1 MTFVALEAQG
11 LTKRFGACT
20 AVHELTFTV
29 GQGDILG
36 LLGPNGGGKTTTI
49 RLLTTMLSPTS
60 GDFSVA
66 GVRSNRPNEIR
77 RRVGV
82 LPESAGYP
90 AQQTAREYLRYHA
103 RLFGL
108 TRAAA
113 EQVAERLLN
122 EVNLDQ
128 RGSSRIATL
137 SRGMRQ
143 RLGIARALVN
153 DPAVVFLDEP
163 TLGLDPAGQRKVLA
177 ILRDIAQRRGATV
190 VLSTHTLTEVEE
202 VCSRVLILDKG
213 RVLTSGTVSEVTRAV
228 ARRRSGQLRV
238 PAELA
243 DRAQQALST
252 VGGIT
257 IELAADRSDLFT
269 ITPNSAGDPADTH
282 LSAALIAVL
291 RADVPVLSFEVD
303 GARLTDA
310 FLAITTPMS
319 TPMSTAGAP

>member
-1 MTFVALEAQG
+1 MSMTAVALEAQG
-11 LTKRFGACT
+11 LTKRFGAHT

-36 LLGPNGGGKTTTI
+36 LLGPNGAGKTTTI

-66 GVRSNRPNEIR
+66 GVRSNRPTEIR
-77 RRVGV
+77 RRIGV
-82 LPESAGYP
+82 LPESASYP
-90 AQQTAREYLRYHA
+90 GQQTTKEYLCFHA

-108 TRAAA
+108 SRPAA
-113 EQVAERLLN
+113 EQMADRLLI

-163 TLGLDPAGQRKVLA
+163 TLGLDPAGQRKVLT
-177 ILRDIAQRRGATV
+177 ILRDISLRRGATI
-190 VLSTHTLTEVEE
+190 VLSTHTLTDVEE

-228 ARRRSGQLRV
+228 AHRRTGHLRV

-243 DRAQQALST
+243 VRAHQALAT
-252 VGGIT
+252 VDGLT
-257 IELAADRSDLFT
+257 IDVTGDSSDLFT
-269 ITPNSAGDPADTH
+269 ITSNGAGGPAGA
-282 LSAALIAVL
+282 LLNAALIAVL
-291 RADVPVLSFEVD
+291 HADVPVLSFEVE

-310 FLAITTPMS
+310 FLEMTT
-319 TPMSTAGAP
+319 TGA